1 MLPAPIPHDEP
12 DRIASLR
19 RMLLLAS
26 PDEEAFDRV
35 TRTAQRLFDVPI
47 TLVSLI
53 DANRQWFKSCIGL
66 PVRETGRDV
75 SFCGH
80 AIMAREIFVVEDAN
94 VDSRFADNPL
104 VAGDPKVIFYAG
116 RPLVNPEGFVV
127 GTLCI
132 IDHEPRH
139 FSGEDR
145 RALDD
150 LGYWLELIF
159 SNRQM
164 SEVQQKLLGEVDEIR
179 RNSMLDPMLNI
190 WSREAGET
198 LLQNESLR
206 AYHNHSALSLF
217 AIRIDRL
224 DEITAKY
231 GPATRDS
238 VQIEFAKC
246 LRSMTRAYDSLGR
259 HGDED
264 FMVIL
269 PDTDSKTALELA
281 LRLKKT
287 LSFLPFVAGEDFID
301 VTVSIGIAA
310 ADYREQTPEP
320 GMLLLWAEAAMQ
332 RAAELG
338 GDRVECQADGAE
350 AATIRS

>member
-1 MLPAPIPHDEP
+1 MLPAPIPDNEP
-12 DRIASLR
+12 ERIASLR

-94 VDSRFADNPL
+94 VDARFADNPL
-104 VAGDPKVIFYAG
+104 VAGDAKVIFYAG
-116 RPLVNPEGFVV
+116 RPLVNSEGFMV

-132 IDHEPRH
+132 IDHQPRH
-139 FSGEDR
+139 FSSEDR

-164 SEVQQKLLGEVDEIR
+164 SEVQQELLGEVDEMR

-198 LLQNESLR
+198 LLQNESVR

-217 AIRIDRL
+217 VIHLDRL
-224 DEITAKY
+224 AAMTSTYGTAF
-231 GPATRDS
+231 RDA

-246 LRSMTRAYDSLGR
+246 LRSMTRAYDSLSR
-259 HGDED
+259 HGDD
-264 FMVIL
+264 GFLVIL
-269 PDTDSKTALELA
+269 PDTDGRTAFELA

-287 LSFLPFVAGEDFID
+287 LGLLPFLAGDDFID
-301 VTVSIGIAA
+301 VTISLGLAA
-310 ADYREQTPEP
+310 ADYRNQTPEP
-320 GMLLLWAEAAMQ
+320 GMLLQWAEAAMQ
-332 RAAELG
+332 RASGLG
-338 GDRVECQADGAE
+338 GDRVQSYVDE
-350 AATIRS
+350 AGNEL